1 MSEEQLNQDNQELDE
16 AAQLAAAEL
25 ENLKIRAEKLG
36 VKFHPSI
43 GADKLREKI
52 KAAQAE
58 GEGSVGEGE
67 GSVGEQPKVK
77 SATGTDEE
85 SPAAKKLRLK
95 CEGLK
100 LVRVRITCMNPTKKE
115 WEGEIFTVSNNAVGT
130 VKRYVP
136 YNVEDGWHV
145 EQILLNQLR
154 ERQCQIFV
162 TEKDSRGNKIRKGK
176 LIREFAIEVL
186 DPLTEEERIELAQR
200 QAMAKGQ

>member
-1 MSEEQLNQDNQELDE
+1 MSDDLNLDTQEQDE
-16 AAQLAAAEL
+16 AAQLAAVEL
-25 ENLKIRAEKLG
+25 ENLKNRAEKLG

-43 GADKLREKI
+43 SADKLREKI
-52 KAAQAE
+52 NAAQAE
-58 GEGSVGEGE
+58 GEGSVGE
-67 GSVGEQPKVK
+67 QPEVK
-77 SATGTDEE
+77 SATGTPEE

-95 CEGLK
+95 REGLK

-136 YNVEDGWHV
+136 YNAEDGWHV
-145 EQILLNQLR
+145 EQSLLNQLR

-162 TEKDSRGNKIRKGK
+162 TDKDSRGNKIRKGK

-186 DPLTEEERIELAQR
+186 EPLTEEELHDLAQR
-200 QAMAKGQ
+200 QAMARGQ

>member
-43 GADKLREKI
+43 SADKLREKI

-58 GEGSVGEGE
+58 GEGSVGEQDE
-67 GSVGEQPKVK
+67 VK
-77 SATGTDEE
+77 TTTGTDVE

-95 CEGLK
+95 REGLK

-186 DPLTEEERIELAQR
+186 DPLTEEERQELAQR

>member
-43 GADKLREKI
+43 SADKLREKI

-58 GEGSVGEGE
+58 GEGSVGEQNE
-67 GSVGEQPKVK
+67 VK
-77 SATGTDEE
+77 TSTGTDEE
-85 SPAAKKLRLK
+85 SSAAKKVRLK
-95 CEGLK
+95 REGLK

-186 DPLTEEERIELAQR
+186 EPLTEEELHDLAQR

>member
-1 MSEEQLNQDNQELDE
+1 MSDEQLNLSTEQELDE
-16 AAQLAAAEL
+16 AAQLAATEL
-25 ENLKIRAEKLG
+25 ENLKSRAEKLG

-43 GADKLREKI
+43 SAEKLREKI
-52 KAAQAE
+52 KAAQ
-58 GEGSVGEGE
+58 SEGE
-67 GSVGEQPKVK
+67 GSVGEQPEGK
-77 SATGTDEE
+77 SAAGTKEE

-95 CEGLK
+95 REGLK
-100 LVRVRITCMNPTKKE
+100 LVRVNITCMNPAKKE

-136 YNVEDGWHV
+136 FNTEDGWHV
-145 EQILLNQLR
+145 EHILLEQLR

-162 TEKDSRGNKIRKGK
+162 TEKDSRGNKVRKGK

-186 DPLTEEERIELAQR
+186 DPLTEEELRELAQR

>member
-1 MSEEQLNQDNQELDE
+1 MSDEQLNQDNQELDE

-25 ENLKIRAEKLG
+25 ENLKVRADKLG

-43 GADKLREKI
+43 SADKLREKI

-58 GEGSVGEGE
+58 GEGEIPE
-67 GSVGEQPKVK
+67 KPQAKQ
-77 SATGTDEE
+77 ATGTDEE
-85 SPAAKKLRLK
+85 SPGAKKVRLK
-95 CEGLK
+95 REGLK

-115 WEGEIFTVSNNAVGT
+115 WEGEIFTVSNNSVGT

-136 YNVEDGWHV
+136 YNLEDGWHV

-186 DPLTEEERIELAQR
+186 DPLTEEELHDLAQR

>member
-1 MSEEQLNQDNQELDE
+1 MSDEQLNQDNQELDE

-43 GADKLREKI
+43 SADKLREKI

-58 GEGSVGEGE
+58 GEGSVGE
-67 GSVGEQPKVK
+67 QPEVK
-77 SATGTDEE
+77 SVTAAVEE

-95 CEGLK
+95 REGLK

-136 YNVEDGWHV
+136 YNAEDGWHV

-154 ERQCQIFV
+154 ERQCQIF
-162 TEKDSRGNKIRKGK
+162 TTDKDSRGNKIRKGK

-186 DPLTEEERIELAQR
+186 DPLTEEELHDLAQR

>member
-1 MSEEQLNQDNQELDE
+1 MSDEQLNQDNQELDE

-43 GADKLREKI
+43 SADKLREKI

-58 GEGSVGEGE
+58 GEGSVGG
-67 GSVGEQPKVK
+67 QPEVK

-95 CEGLK
+95 REGLK

-186 DPLTEEERIELAQR
+186 EPLTEEELHDLAQR
-200 QAMAKGQ
+200 QAMTKGQ

>member
-25 ENLKIRAEKLG
+25 ENLKVRAEKLG

-43 GADKLREKI
+43 SADKLREKI

-58 GEGSVGEGE
+58 GEGEVSE
-67 GSVGEQPKVK
+67 GEQPKMK
-77 SATGTDEE
+77 STTGTPEE

-95 CEGLK
+95 REGLK
-100 LVRVRITCMNPTKKE
+100 LVRVRITCMNPAKKE

-136 YNVEDGWHV
+136 YNLDEGWHV

-162 TEKDSRGNKIRKGK
+162 SEKDSRGNKIRKGK

-186 DPLTEEERIELAQR
+186 PPLTEEELAELAQR

>member
-1 MSEEQLNQDNQELDE
+1 MSDEQLNQDNQELDE

-25 ENLKIRAEKLG
+25 ENLKVRAEKLG

-43 GADKLREKI
+43 SADKLREKI

-58 GEGSVGEGE
+58 GEIAEKPE
-67 GSVGEQPKVK
+67 AKQI
-77 SATGTDEE
+77 TGTDEE

-95 CEGLK
+95 HEGLK
-100 LVRVRITCMNPTKKE
+100 LVRVRITCMNPAKKE
-115 WEGEIFTVSNNAVGT
+115 WEGEIITVANNAVGT

-136 YNVEDGWHV
+136 FNNEDGWHV
-145 EQILLNQLR
+145 EHILLEQLR

-162 TEKDSRGNKIRKGK
+162 TEKDSRGNKVRKGK

-186 DPLTEEERIELAQR
+186 DPLTEEELAELAQR

>member
-43 GADKLREKI
+43 SADKLREKI
-52 KAAQAE
+52 KAAKAE
-58 GEGSVGEGE
+58 DE
-67 GSVGEQPKVK
+67 GSVGEQPEVK
-77 SATGTDEE
+77 TSTGTDVE
-85 SPAAKKLRLK
+85 SSDAKKLRLK
-95 CEGLK
+95 HEGLK

-186 DPLTEEERIELAQR
+186 DPLTEEERHELAQR

>member
-25 ENLKIRAEKLG
+25 ENLKIRAEKLV

-43 GADKLREKI
+43 SADKLREKI

-58 GEGSVGEGE
+58 GEGSVGE
-67 GSVGEQPKVK
+67 QPEVK
-77 SATGTDEE
+77 SATSTDEE

-95 CEGLK
+95 REGLK

-154 ERQCQIFV
+154 ERHCQIFV
-162 TEKDSRGNKIRKGK
+162 SEKDSRGNKIRKGK

-186 DPLTEEERIELAQR
+186 DPLTEEERHELAQR